1 MYPMTQITGDD
12 VQALARLSSLAL
24 TDDEIDALT
33 TDISN
38 IVNYI
43 DSLSELDTSKVEPT
57 YQVSGRQ
64 NIWRDDVIQPGV
76 SRDDLLALAPES
88 VEDQIKVPKV
98 L

>member
-1 MYPMTQITGDD
+1 MTQITGDD